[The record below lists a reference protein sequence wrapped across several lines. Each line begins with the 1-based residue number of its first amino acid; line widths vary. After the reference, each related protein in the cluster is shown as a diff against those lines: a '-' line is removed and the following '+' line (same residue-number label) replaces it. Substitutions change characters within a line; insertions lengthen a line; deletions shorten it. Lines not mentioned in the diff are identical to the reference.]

1 MFGLEEAVAPLAF
14 PAADAPHVS
23 IVIPVFGKPLLT
35 FTCLKSVQAHTP
47 AGQYEVIVVDDASPE
62 PVAEQLKDVTGV
74 RFVRNEEQP
83 GLHRHL
89 QSRRATWRAA
99 KFSCFSTT
107 TRS

>member
-1 MFGLEEAVAPLAF
+1 MRRR
-14 PAADAPHVS
+14 VS

-62 PVAEQLKDVTGV
+62 PVAEQLKDVAGM
-74 RFVRNEEQP
+74 RIRA
-83 GLHRHL
+83 
-89 QSRRATWRAA
+89 QSGATWASSARATAARNSRAA
-99 KFSCFSTT
+99 RSSSSSTT